1 MSAVPSL
8 HNTIGAIQICSLV
21 SIFLFGVLTLQS
33 HLYFMHYPRD
43 KWFIKALVT
52 ITWLLEL
59 GHSICVAGE
68 VYRVTITYYGQPEE
82 LGRIPLLPVSVTFG
96 AVITLLVHAFFSL
109 RIYRL
114 FPPPYHYLGVFIL
127 LASLIPFVGKLYASA
142 QALKNPVV
150 SELEKQWG
158 WLAIALFFCDAGMD
172 VLLSGSLV
180 GYLCKQ
186 RGSPFRRTTDLVDRL
201 IQYTVCTALLPCLTS
216 LAAAISTP
224 VGHSIQGF
232 EERTSLTEGPMFIR
246 LVDLEAIWLAI
257 YTCLAKLYS
266 NSVLAALNSRKT
278 LRSRLSPTEIVSLP
292 ELGIKDSQAPPTSE
306 RIHSAIRFS
315 ASPVKGQRE
324 PTRGESDAELSTVW
338 TTSEMGDRGDIHGVF
353 LI

>member
-1 MSAVPSL
+1 MVR
-8 HNTIGAIQICSLV
+8 NV
-21 SIFLFGVLTLQS
+21 SHPLDRVLR
-33 HLYFMHYPRD
+33 YIPR
-43 KWFIKALVT
+43 
-52 ITWLLEL
+52 LLEL
-59 GHSICVAGE
+59 GHSICVSGE

-114 FPPPYHYLGVFIL
+114 FPPPYHYLGIFIL

-150 SELEKQWG
+150 AELAKQWG

-180 GYLCKQ
+180 GYLWKQ
-186 RGSPFRRTTDLVDRL
+186 RGSPFGRTTDLVDRL

-216 LAAAISTP
+216 LATAISFLAAPDT
-224 VGHSIQGF
+224 
-232 EERTSLTEGPMFIR
+232 T
-246 LVDLEAIWLAI
+246 IWLAI

-292 ELGIKDSQAPPTSE
+292 ELGTKDSQAPPTSE

-338 TTSEMGDRGDIHGVF
+338 TTSEMGDRGDIHV
-353 LI
+353 